1 MCLTVTC
8 MCLLPAYG
16 WPCAGPDHGQ
26 DIEDRIAAA
35 IASVQE
41 EAEETQN
48 DLMVCIGEEQ
58 EKVER

>member
-1 MCLTVTC
+1 MCFVL
-8 MCLLPAYG
+8 ADG
-16 WPCAGPDHGQ
+16 WPCAGPDQSQ
-26 DIEDRIAAA
+26 DKSVEERIAAA
-35 IASVQE
+35 IASLQE